1 MWYGMAADS
10 GTTWAR
16 FLVPAGSS
24 LDKLSSNVSFFG
36 EVLGVGAF
44 WGFLGPFWIL
54 GGATTL
60 PISKTDTE
68 GGNRILLPNSRV
80 PSEHTLQRIGSK
92 DVHWHPPIAP
102 PPNPPG
108 VESPTQNPL
117 PSLARGRGAPIISW
131 LGSRNGCKSA
141 RWEQPGPLVGA
152 SVACTRS
159 INVLLAGWQ
168 RGRCSLFHAANSP
181 WGDNS

>member
-102 PPNPPG
+102 PPQTHQGLNPPPRTHFPPWRG
-108 VESPTQNPL
+108 VGAHQS
-117 PSLARGRGAPIISW
+117 SVGWGRGTA
-131 LGSRNGCKSA
+131 
-141 RWEQPGPLVGA
+141 A
-152 SVACTRS
+152 S
-159 INVLLAGWQ
+159 Q
-168 RGRCSLFHAANSP
+168 RGGSSP
-181 WGDNS
+181 GL